1 MDSKISEITFFIVFS
16 SLILLVL
23 AGLVINL
30 LLISRNKRLK
40 HQSQLLEVKSN
51 YEKELMKTQVEV
63 AENTLN
69 DIARD
74 LHDDVGQML
83 TFSIIKMNSINV
95 KDDKHLENNLIEVRE
110 SVRQSLQTIREL
122 SKSFSQDYLSNFGI
136 HYSLQRLFD
145 RLNRQKIISAKLDF
159 PDTIKFKL
167 QSSELFT
174 FRIIQELVTNTVK
187 HSEAREVWLQVSEN
201 ENSIILKY
209 HDNGIGI
216 SEETLAR
223 IRDHDSLG
231 FSNIQKRIILMNGH
245 FEIKSN
251 LPTGTAVEISIPNE

>member
-40 HQSQLLEVKSN
+40 HQGQLQEVKST

-83 TFSIIKMNSINV
+83 TFSIIKMNSIKV
-95 KDDKHLENNLIEVRE
+95 KDDERLEHDLAEVRE
-110 SVRQSLQTIREL
+110 SVRQSLQSIREI
-122 SKSFSQDYLSNFGI
+122 SKSFSQDYLSGFGI
-136 HYSLQRLFD
+136 HHSLQKLFD
-145 RLNRQKIISAKLDF
+145 RLNRLKLITAMLDF
-159 PDTIKFKL
+159 PDFIKFKL

-174 FRIIQELVTNTVK
+174 FRIVQELITNTLK
-187 HSEAREVWLQVSEN
+187 HSKAREVWLKISEN
-201 ENSIILKY
+201 ENRIFLKY
-209 HDNGIGI
+209 SDNGIGI
-216 SEETLAR
+216 PEETLSK
-223 IRDHDSLG
+223 IKTLDSLG
-231 FSNIQKRIILMNGH
+231 FSNINKRIMLMNGS

-251 LPTGTAVEISIPNE
+251 EPTGIAVEISIPND